1 MVTKI
6 SCNRHSVTPE
16 KRQASRSPHRSQ
28 VSAAEPSAKAATSR
42 GPSEQERSRSLSPRG
57 PSSLYMRGEAWL
69 ERKRSRERG
78 LREESQR
85 QEVSECTFQPK
96 TFASASSCASLSG
109 ASALSTSCPR
119 PMTPERARQ
128 LFDRQQTW
136 RLRLDEESDRRRQEQ
151 RAEEE
156 REVQLCRRAASAGPA
171 LRRREEE
178 AVDADTAFANFHERN
193 RRWQQERETRWEQ
206 LHDEVL
212 RSHTRPSR
220 SRPRSAS
227 ETPRQKP
234 GLAAC
239 ERTAQDAEQPLPCH
253 ALLVPA
259 PPPEG
264 SPILTPAR
272 RVPHAAP
279 GQPVRALPVPGL
291 SACASWAAED
301 QSSDGERFEVFSHLQ
316 ALRQH
321 LICSKGRSSDAPGWQ
336 RALQVEGARLT
347 GAGAAPFRAGPVP
360 APGSQPSPRAEA
372 TPRRRSSSGSRQRG
386 RSCGQSQ
393 PPIARPGT
401 SPRGASRSPARASR
415 QASPVERL
423 RAARVPVVSVDV
435 AAAGC

>member
-1 MVTKI
+1 MSTKS

-57 PSSLYMRGEAWL
+57 PASLYMRGEAWL
-69 ERKRSRERG
+69 ERKRSRERS
-78 LREESQR
+78 LREEAQR

-109 ASALSTSCPR
+109 TSALSTSYPR

-178 AVDADTAFANFHERN
+178 ALDADTAFANFHERN
-193 RRWQQERETRWEQ
+193 RRWQRERETRWEQ

-227 ETPRQKP
+227 ETPRPKP

-259 PPPEG
+259 PPEG
-264 SPILTPAR
+264 SPNLTLAR

-291 SACASWAAED
+291 SACASLAAED

-321 LICSKGRSSDAPGWQ
+321 LICSKGRSSEAPGWQ
-336 RALQVEGARLT
+336 RALQVEGARLM

-360 APGSQPSPRAEA
+360 ALGSQPSPRAEA
-372 TPRRRSSSGSRQRG
+372 TPRRKNSSGSRQRG

-393 PPIARPGT
+393 PQIACPGT

-415 QASPVERL
+415 QASPVDRL
-423 RAARVPVVSVDV
+423 RAVRVPVVSVDV